1 MNLGPLFALLF
12 VGACVSSNPPEGG
25 GPALPERSHSQPL
38 RFAYPLIDG
47 NGALRAEALRGEPT
61 IVTFIATYD
70 LASQAQ
76 ARFVSSVFGRH
87 LGRVHATAVVLEPA
101 ENRPLV
107 LAFRDALKLPFPVAF
122 GDQTLIGGEG
132 PFGDVHAVP
141 TTVLLD
147 GEGRLIWKHVGLAKE
162 DELEKALAGT

>member
-1 MNLGPLFALLF
+1 LNIGWPFALVLL
-12 VGACVSSNPPEGG
+12 GACASTERADVGTTSR
-25 GPALPERSHSQPL
+25 PARSQPIH
-38 RFAYPLIDG
+38 FAYPLIDG
-47 NGALRAEALRGEPT
+47 DGVLRAEALRGELT
-61 IVTFIATYD
+61 IITFLTTYD

-87 LGRVHATAVVLEPA
+87 RGHVHATAIVLEPF

-107 LAFRDALKLPFPVAF
+107 LAFRDALKLPYPLAF
-122 GDQTLIGGEG
+122 GDAELVAGEG

-141 TTVLLD
+141 STVVLD

-162 DELEKALAGT
+162 DELERALTGT

>member
-1 MNLGPLFALLF
+1 LNVGPFVALLM
-12 VGACVSSNPPEGG
+12 VGACASSASPEGG
-25 GPALPERSHSQPL
+25 APSLPARSQPL
-38 RFAYPLIDG
+38 HFAYPLVDG
-47 NGALRAEALRGEPT
+47 NGVLRAEALRGEPT
-61 IVTFIATYD
+61 LVTFITTYD

-87 LGRVHATAVVLEPA
+87 RGRVHATAVVLEPA
-101 ENRPLV
+101 ENLPLV
-107 LAFRDALKLPFPVAF
+107 LAFRDALKLPYPLAL
-122 GDQTLIGGEG
+122 GDEALIGGEG

-141 TTVLLD
+141 STVLLD